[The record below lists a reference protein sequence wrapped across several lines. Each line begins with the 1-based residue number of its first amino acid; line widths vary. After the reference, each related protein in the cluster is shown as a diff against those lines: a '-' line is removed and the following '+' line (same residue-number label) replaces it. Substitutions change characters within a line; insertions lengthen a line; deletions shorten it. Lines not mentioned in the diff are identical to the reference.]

1 MKKFRKD
8 STLPGGRRMTIRA
21 DSQAELDK
29 KILEAQIKVENGISV
44 LNDRT
49 RFSDYAEHW
58 IDTYKRGTV
67 VEKSVRMYETIVR
80 KHLDPVMGAI
90 RLADIRRSHCARIL
104 SAHAGESHSQVQKI
118 HMTMMQIF
126 ESAVNDDILQKNPA
140 RGLKAPEAVAGT
152 HRSITD
158 AERAAILKVAENHPA
173 GLWIKIMLYCGLRPS
188 EAADLRWSDVDF
200 PHALLSVSHS
210 IGRQT
215 TKTRAGVR
223 RVPIPD
229 ELLDDLRAAK
239 RKTRSIQIFTMSDGI
254 SPMTHD
260 RVQRMWKS
268 FRRALDIE
276 MGAQLYRNRIMVS
289 KLAADLSPYC
299 LRHTFATDMQAAGVP
314 LNVAK
319 VLLGHSDI
327 KMTANIYTHFT
338 PEMEENAVKSLRAY
352 REKGNSESAAKVR
365 HG

>member
-1 MKKFRKD
+1 MQKFRKD
-8 STLPGGRRMTIRA
+8 ITLPGGRRMTIRA

-29 KILEAQIKVENGISV
+29 KIMEARIKVENGISV

-80 KHLDPVMGAI
+80 KHLDPVLGAI

-126 ESAVNDDILQKNPA
+126 ESAVNDDILHKNPA

-158 AERAAILKVAENHPA
+158 AERAAILKVSEEHPA

-239 RKTRSIQIFTMSDGI
+239 RKNPLNPNFYNVRRCIPHDARPGAAYVEKLPPRAGYRDGRAAVPKSHHGLEARRRSIAILSAPHFCHRYASGWC
-254 SPMTHD
+254 PA
-260 RVQRMWKS
+260 QR
-268 FRRALDIE
+268 RE
-276 MGAQLYRNRIMVS
+276 G
-289 KLAADLSPYC
+289 
-299 LRHTFATDMQAAGVP
+299 TFGT
-314 LNVAK
+314 
-319 VLLGHSDI
+319 
-327 KMTANIYTHFT
+327 
-338 PEMEENAVKSLRAY
+338 
-352 REKGNSESAAKVR
+352 
-365 HG
+365 